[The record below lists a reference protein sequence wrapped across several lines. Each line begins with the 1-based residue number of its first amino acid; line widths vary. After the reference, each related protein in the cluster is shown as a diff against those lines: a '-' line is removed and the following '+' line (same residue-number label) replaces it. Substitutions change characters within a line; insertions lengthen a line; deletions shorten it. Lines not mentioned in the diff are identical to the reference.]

1 MLIGKSS
8 RGKSRPGKAA
18 PGFAAALAVA
28 VILLFAIQAAAQP
41 AAPATGPEG
50 PPLATAPSGPRLDFP
65 AGLDTDGSAVYAANS
80 RNNTIARIDLS
91 GAISIVAGQ
100 LFKQGSTDGAGSK
113 ALFNSPDGLTIAN
126 GALWVSDTDNSD
138 LRKVVLST
146 RVVTTPAGTAN
157 TSGAEDGHGGAA
169 HFNLPTQ
176 LCTDGK
182 GTIYIAD
189 TGNSMIRKLSLAD
202 LDVTT
207 IGGQAPDGE
216 GKDDGPAGKSKFNR
230 PRGIATDG
238 KFVYVSDTA
247 NNLIRKIDLSGNVT
261 STIAGSGAEGKDDGK
276 GAAASFDHPE
286 ALAIDGTTLYVADA
300 DNHAIRKLG
309 LADAAVSTVTLVNG
323 HLGSGLAIS
332 KDGRTLYFSD
342 TTENAIQQVD
352 VSNGNVT
359 PLYPK

>member
-1 MLIGKSS
+1 MSIGKSS
-8 RGKSRPGKAA
+8 RGKSWPGKVS
-18 PGFAAALAVA
+18 PGFAAAALVVA
-28 VILLFAIQAAAQP
+28 ATLSFATRASAQAT
-41 AAPATGPEG
+41 APEN
-50 PPLATAPSGPRLDFP
+50 PPVATAPSAPRLDFP
-65 AGLDTDGSAVYAANS
+65 AGLDTDGAAVYAANS

-100 LFKQGSTDGAGSK
+100 LFKEGSSDGTGPN
-113 ALFNSPDGLTIAN
+113 ALFNSPDGLTIAS
-126 GALWVSDTDNSD
+126 GALWVSDTSNSD
-138 LRKVVLST
+138 LRKIVLST
-146 RVVTTPAGTAN
+146 KVVTTPVGAAN
-157 TSGAEDGHGGAA
+157 TSGTEDGHGASA

-182 GTIYIAD
+182 GTIYITD

-202 LDVTT
+202 LGVTT

-230 PRGIATDG
+230 ARGIATDG

-286 ALAIDGTTLYVADA
+286 ALAIDGATLYVADA

-309 LADAAVSTVTLVNG
+309 LADATVSTLTLVNG
-323 HLGSGLAIS
+323 HIGSGLAIS

-342 TTENAIQQVD
+342 TTENAIQQID